1 MRIGFFGGA
10 FDPIHEGHLS
20 IIRGAV
26 DAGLDLVI
34 VIPSARA
41 VFKRGHAIS
50 AAPYRYYMSLQGL
63 NSLPEKYLKK
73 TVLSDIE
80 FRLSGISYTYN
91 TVCALLDGNYLKEI
105 IENFAGK
112 KTAKR
117 YSEEDN
123 SYYWLCGSDILES
136 FDSWYKPAELLSK
149 VSLMTAVRP
158 GYEFAVE
165 NNRRRLEDK
174 YNTSVY
180 SFEIDGIEIASSSIK
195 QNRNFD
201 NLPVEVKDF
210 IHTHNL
216 YTEHN
221 VLDDVKEETATAFY
235 EYALDLFFELSAK
248 RMLHTLNVGIY
259 AAQLALIHDCDSNKA
274 LIAGIL
280 HDCAKDLPVKK
291 QAEYAELYAGNV
303 FNNEKLYHSPAGAY
317 LALNKYHIKDTEILD
332 AIKYHTTGHGG
343 MTLLESVIYLADKLE
358 PSRTYSDLTEM
369 RKAALSDI
377 NRAMKLVTEE
387 VREKFVSQNREVHPL
402 TLDMMREFT

>member
-1 MRIGFFGGA
+1 MKIGFFGGA

-50 AAPYRYYMSLQGL
+50 AAPYRYYMSLKGL
-63 NSLPEKYLKK
+63 KSLPEKYLKK

-91 TVCALLDGNYLKEI
+91 TVCELLDGNYLKEI

-112 KTAKR
+112 KTAKKF
-117 YSEEDN
+117 SEATN

-136 FDSWYKPAELLSK
+136 FDNWYKPAELLSK
-149 VSLMTAVRP
+149 VSLMTAIRP
-158 GYEFAVE
+158 GYEADTE
-165 NNRRRLEDK
+165 DKRRKLEEK
-174 YNTSVY
+174 YNTTVY

-195 QNRNFD
+195 KNRKFD
-201 NLPVEVKDF
+201 NLPAKVSEF
-210 IHTHNL
+210 IYTHNL
-216 YTEHN
+216 YNEHN
-221 VLDDVKEETATAFY
+221 VLDEVKEETAAAFY
-235 EYALDLFFELSAK
+235 EYAIDLFFVLTEK

-259 AAQLALIHDCDSNKA
+259 AAQLALIHGCDADKA

-280 HDCAKDLPVKK
+280 HDCAKDLPVKM
-291 QAEYAELYAGNV
+291 QAQYANMYAGDV

-317 LALNKYHIKDTEILD
+317 LALNKYHINDSEILD

-343 MTLLESVIYLADKLE
+343 MTLLESIVYLADKLE

-369 RKAALSDI
+369 RKAATSDI
-377 NRAMKLVTEE
+377 KKAMKMVSEE
-387 VREKFVSQNREVHPL
+387 VRDKFISQNRDVHPL